1 MGDGIVL
8 LDQAQYE
15 AQAMRRGERLHRAS
29 QSLIAQPQAEPE
41 AVIAYLGWIG
51 SHECLNPILT
61 LWRGGFLTPATLNL
75 VLAEWWTSASYPSEV
90 SASTV
95 IRLFSDADFI
105 SDRAGTA
112 RPPAPLVMYRGGS
125 IGAPRGVCWTTDPAI
140 ARFFA
145 YRFGTTGRPIFS
157 ATVPPHG
164 VLGIFFGRNESEV
177 VVNPRTLRGLRA
189 QHEEAA

>member
-1 MGDGIVL
+1 MGDGMVL
-8 LDQAQYE
+8 FDQAQYE
-15 AQAMRRGERLHRAS
+15 AQAMLRDERLYRAW

-41 AVIAYLGWIG
+41 AVIAYLGSIG
-51 SHECLNPILT
+51 SHERLNPILT

-75 VLAEWWTSASYPSEV
+75 VLTEWWTSASYPSEV
-90 SASTV
+90 SANTV
-95 IRLFSDADFI
+95 IHLFSDADFV

-112 RPPAPLVMYRGGS
+112 RPTAPLVIYRGGS

-145 YRFGTTGRPIFS
+145 YRFGTTGRAIFS
-157 ATVPPHG
+157 ATAPPHG

-177 VVNPRTLRGLRA
+177 VVNPRTLRGLRVE
-189 QHEEAA
+189 HKEAA